1 MSFKSI
7 YVRIVLIAA
16 TTVFACLPCGIG
28 AQTPGAT
35 SEKPQSAVAKK
46 QLTVEEA
53 PRLLNEYGEFR
64 ALGTSSARTQRAATT
79 VTLNLPQDLAADDFN
94 ITNTVASLYST
105 PDGARFKVEQIRT
118 VSPSDAY
125 SLLTYI
131 ARTLPP
137 AARFETWQEAEAYVA
152 STSDQTLFVK
162 DKNLVRITS
171 AETPNLDAQT
181 NAPGEPSSVAA
192 PLPENNLVDNATN
205 ANAAERINIL
215 ARFVA
220 QSIEGE
226 AGTAPVLLQHLPAW
240 EAAQPRA
247 LYATTKNALRSA
259 LNSESVLDVLDFS
272 GGTEAATATYLAEG
286 DSFVAS
292 NDASSAAR
300 LVVVEHLTPQLAGEN
315 HRRIE
320 AVLNERRAANQSVPT
335 VFRREG
341 NYLVFVF
348 NSPDEAQAARLAD
361 TVKYE
366 QDVRWLGNDPF
377 ARQRA
382 ERAYTRMTLG
392 LLLASLQTAGLGIL
406 LCLTL
411 GVVIGSFV
419 FMRRR
424 AQTAA
429 ADTYTEAGGMVR
441 LNLDDLGDE
450 HRIKHLSPAKHE

>member
-7 YVRIVLIAA
+7 YARTVLIAA
-16 TTVFACLPCGIG
+16 TVVFAYVPFGIV
-28 AQTPGAT
+28 AQTLDAT
-35 SEKPQSAVAKK
+35 SEKTQSAITKK
-46 QLTVEEA
+46 QVTIEEA

-64 ALGTSSARTQRAATT
+64 ALDAPARTQRAATT
-79 VTLNLPQDLAADDFN
+79 TTPSLPQDLSAEDFN
-94 ITNTVASLYST
+94 ITNTAARLYAT
-105 PDGARFKVEQIRT
+105 PDGARLRVEQIRT

-131 ARTLPP
+131 ARTLSP
-137 AARFETWQEAEAYVA
+137 AARFETWPDAEAYVA

-162 DKNLVRITS
+162 DKNLVRVTS
-171 AETPNLDAQT
+171 AETSTSIRQT
-181 NAPGEPSSVAA
+181 NAASEPSSVVN
-192 PLPENNLVDNATN
+192 PSLENNLADNAP
-205 ANAAERINIL
+205 NAAERINAL
-215 ARFVA
+215 ARFIA

-259 LNSESVLDVLDFS
+259 LDSDSVLDVLDFS
-272 GGTEAATATYLAEG
+272 GGTEAATATYIAEEN
-286 DSFVAS
+286 SFVAS
-292 NDASSAAR
+292 NNDSSAAAR

-315 HRRIE
+315 HRRVE
-320 AVLNERRAANQSVPT
+320 AAINERRAANQFVPT

-348 NSPDEAQAARLAD
+348 NAPDEAQAARLAD

-406 LCLTL
+406 LCITL
-411 GVVIGSFV
+411 GSVIGGYI

-424 AQTAA
+424 AQTTAA
-429 ADTYTEAGGMVR
+429 NTYTEAGGMVR
-441 LNLDDLGDE
+441 LNIDDLNDE
-450 HRIKHLSPAKHE
+450 HRIKRLSPAKHE